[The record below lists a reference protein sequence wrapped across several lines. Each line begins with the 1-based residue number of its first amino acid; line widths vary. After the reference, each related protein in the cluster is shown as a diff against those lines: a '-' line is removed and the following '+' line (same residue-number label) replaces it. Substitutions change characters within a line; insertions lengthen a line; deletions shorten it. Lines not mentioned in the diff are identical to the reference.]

1 MTLAELQ
8 RDELS
13 AAGNS
18 WGMGDDNPNTGQ
30 IPTLEELLDAVSG
43 RCHLLLELKSKQD
56 GLVAATAAALESGGW
71 LDEQSVPYSI
81 GGVTVFCRDLG
92 QLEEVGEKAPNAAL
106 MLSVDR
112 IDEAAV
118 SLALEKKLEG
128 VSTAS
133 THPDLED
140 QVALAKAAGLNCR
153 TAGIGAPDD
162 DGLANLR
169 RAVKAGA
176 DGTTID
182 WPFKAQDVVAMMK
195 ITG

>member
-1 MTLAELQ
+1 
-8 RDELS
+8 
-13 AAGNS
+13 
-18 WGMGDDNPNTGQ
+18 
-30 IPTLEELLDAVSG
+30 
-43 RCHLLLELKSKQD
+43 
-56 GLVAATAAALESGGW
+56 
-71 LDEQSVPYSI
+71 
-81 GGVTVFCRDLG
+81 
-92 QLEEVGEKAPNAAL
+92 